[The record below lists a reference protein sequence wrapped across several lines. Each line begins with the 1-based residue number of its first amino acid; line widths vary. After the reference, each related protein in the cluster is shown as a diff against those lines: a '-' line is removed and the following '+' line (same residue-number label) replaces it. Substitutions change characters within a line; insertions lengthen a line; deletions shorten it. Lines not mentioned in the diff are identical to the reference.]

1 MIDERLAVYLDVM
14 KQASVAALAFTT
26 GLSKADFLRDQK
38 TQYAVVMALI
48 RIGESV
54 VKIERRSPEFIANHP
69 DWPWNEVRA
78 IRNRGAHD
86 YQRLNFDIIWE
97 TARDSLPHLVILI
110 DALGPLDPREQTPH
124 SAS

>member
-1 MIDERLAVYLDVM
+1 MIDERLAVYIDVM

-26 GLSKADFLRDQK
+26 GLSKADFLRDEK

-69 DWPWNEVRA
+69 DWPWNEIRA

-86 YQRLNFDIIWE
+86 YQRLNFDIIWA
-97 TARDSLPHLVILI
+97 TVRDSLPPLVTLI
-110 DALGPLDPREQTPH
+110 DALGPLDPREQPPR

>member
-1 MIDERLAVYLDVM
+1 MIDVRLPVYLDVM
-14 KQASVAALAFTT
+14 QQASVAALRFTG
-26 GLSKADFLRDQK
+26 GLSKAEFLRDEK

-54 VKIERRSPEFIANHP
+54 VKIERRSPEFIADHP
-69 DWPWNEVRA
+69 DWPWNEIRA

-86 YQRLNFDIIWE
+86 YQQLNFDIIWE
-97 TARDSLPHLVILI
+97 TVRDSLPRLILLLE
-110 DALGPLDPREQTPH
+110 ALGPLDPREPPH